1 MKIFVEDMNKM
12 TKWDKW
18 IIVVALILSLS
29 FVLFFARKDP
39 YGKKRAVVRVDGKIQ
54 AEIPLDGSRIGDR
67 ITFQTKYGRNV
78 LEVGDG
84 WVRMIE
90 ATCPDMLDVKQGKIT
105 RVGERI
111 ICLPHRLVVEIIGE
125 EAVELDALSR

>member
-1 MKIFVEDMNKM
+1 M

-29 FVLFFARKDP
+29 FVLFFVREDHHA
-39 YGKKRAVVRVDGKIQ
+39 KKRAVVRVDGKVV
-54 AEIPLDGSRIGDR
+54 AEVLLDGSRLGEKLS
-67 ITFQTKYGRNV
+67 FETKYGRNV

-90 ATCPDMLDVKQGKIT
+90 ANCPDMLDVKQGKIS
-105 RVGERI
+105 RSGERI
-111 ICLPHRLVVEIIGE
+111 VCLPHRLIVEIKAE
-125 EAVELDALSR
+125 ENLDLDALSR